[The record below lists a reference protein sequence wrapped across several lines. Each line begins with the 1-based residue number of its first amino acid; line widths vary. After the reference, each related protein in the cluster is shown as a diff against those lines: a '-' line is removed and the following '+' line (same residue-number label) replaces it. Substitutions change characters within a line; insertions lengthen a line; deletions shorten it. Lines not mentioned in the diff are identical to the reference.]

1 LEAEWLAFAGELD
14 RREAWAADGSLSGGA
29 WLARHCSMAGSTA
42 REKLRV
48 ARKLL
53 GMPATAAAYAA
64 GTLGWSH
71 LRVLARAVHER
82 TAEAFTRDEAMLLHR
97 AGEQDADAF
106 ARFVRRW
113 EATVDVDGPEPP
125 AFDQDRN
132 ALQLAE
138 SFQGRWL
145 GRINLDAESG
155 AILHGAIQGMA
166 EELWRAQGAA
176 DAAASLRPASVR
188 YAEALLELVHR
199 GLAADGARPAQ
210 PLLVATL
217 DLDELAA
224 GAGLPLRLPS
234 GSRLSGEAARRLACD
249 AGVVRALT
257 AGGSEVL
264 DLGRATR
271 TPNRAQ
277 RRAKEAL
284 HEHCAFPGC
293 TRPFRWCQLHHIV
306 HWIDGGPTDL
316 ENLVPL
322 CSRHHH
328 LHHEGRFRI
337 VRRPDRT
344 LYVVDP
350 EGRWVGDV
358 DVPGTPAA
366 PPLAA

>member
-1 LEAEWLAFAGELD
+1 VQ
-14 RREAWAADGSLSGGA
+14 
-29 WLARHCSMAGSTA
+29 STYNGLNYY
-42 REKLRV
+42 EKL
-48 ARKLL
+48 
-53 GMPATAAAYAA
+53 
-64 GTLGWSH
+64 
-71 LRVLARAVHER
+71 
-82 TAEAFTRDEAMLLHR
+82 
-97 AGEQDADAF
+97 
-106 ARFVRRW
+106 
-113 EATVDVDGPEPP
+113 
-125 AFDQDRN
+125 
-132 ALQLAE
+132 
-138 SFQGRWL
+138 
-145 GRINLDAESG
+145 
-155 AILHGAIQGMA
+155 
-166 EELWRAQGAA
+166 GAA
-176 DAAASLRPASVR
+176 FV
-188 YAEALLELVHR
+188 ELLEHMPTKGFGGVAATMIVKIDHDRLR
-199 GLAADGARPAQ
+199 DGLGSAGIDTGANI
-210 PLLVATL
+210 AT
-217 DLDELAA
+217 
-224 GAGLPLRLPS
+224 S
-234 GSRLSGEAARRLACD
+234 VARRLGCN
-249 AGVVRALT
+249 AGILPAVL
-257 AGGSEVL
+257 GGRSEVL
-264 DLGRATR
+264 DLGRTTR